1 MDMKKYTLY
10 NICKVAV
17 LAAVLTACQRT
28 ELAPKESHASAE
40 GVRLTAFAEAP
51 QGTRT
56 AISSDTGADASVSWT
71 VGDAAKVYYDGGST
85 TATVDGVSASGY
97 DAANLSAT
105 FVTESALPSG
115 VTALYAVYPSGA
127 ASSFTAG
134 TSTLSVAIP
143 SAQDGSFKGANYM
156 VGKGTPAAASMQ
168 FRHLVSYLEVKVSS
182 ASVARIVIAGE
193 NGEGLVGTLP
203 VTFDEDGIPQAGT
216 ASSTAP
222 SITLTVSGAGN
233 YYAALLPG
241 LSLSKGLSMRFY
253 DSDGNILNSYCHQNA
268 LTTVRGTIHYFT
280 DASGIDGRSRYLY
293 ATVSGAGDKDGSSW
307 ANAMGNSELYA
318 FLHEAKLK
326 QNGVLTVLTDAQKDA
341 LSGTT
346 VRLGAGTYSW
356 SGAIELQHL
365 CTTNDNTLSLVGG
378 FPAAGGA
385 VANPAV
391 NVTTFSGNDD
401 HSVLI
406 CYLRGGD
413 AAKKLTLSLSG
424 ITFSH
429 SRAATG
435 GVGVLRMHG
444 AGVTATISDCVFSD
458 NFNSNAVAG
467 LHIADGSAATVSNCR
482 FTGNTAGQGAA
493 ANVDGANS
501 TASFTDCVFSGNTA
515 TFTSGGAFKFSETS
529 ENAVVT
535 FERCTFTGNQGN
547 GGGAIYCNAPATASA
562 TFTGCTFGD
571 ESDAS
576 KKNVA
581 TTYGGGAV
589 YLGARGAACSIA
601 FNNCN
606 FYGNTAKTGGGAIH
620 VSNEL
625 NAGTDTC
632 RTNLTLAGCRFK
644 GNNVSK
650 DTRTIPNGSGGAVDF
665 RSSGTLTISD
675 CTFYQNYTSEN
686 ADADGYLFSG
696 GALCISDGNTGSAKP
711 AVVRISGTTFEGN
724 HTATSVRETYHMNCG
739 GAIAVIGGNNGTAS
753 RESYAKVYIDKC
765 SFLDNYAN
773 QGGAL
778 FVGGAPGIGGTTFL
792 NDCLFDGNYILYQYG
807 TTINAYKGGTLCI
820 NNATFHNSYTT
831 RASAKGKWRCWIN
844 FNATNFLLSN
854 STIIGQTQGSSGDIA
869 DDAASSFP
877 SLVRFDSSDY
887 NGTYWAAFENNLI
900 VNTKATD
907 ASSTYYSLVNDSA
920 ARLARENDSPWSGF
934 RPFMS
939 NKITHVCQNVGG
951 SSGKG
956 FDTTKPSSKGAS
968 FTNAAY
974 MSTLTG
980 LTWNAGSPRTYRN
993 CYWSY
998 SACTANDGKAS
1009 NTNVTND
1016 VTNDYPE
1023 FGAWLKTA
1031 GIDGFSK
1038 DQRGTSRPSL
1048 IKAGSAE

>member
-1 MDMKKYTLY
+1 MKRYTIY
-10 NICKVAV
+10 SISAAFV
-17 LAAVLTACQRT
+17 LAGALTACQRA
-28 ELAPKESHASAE
+28 EFVPQESGPVSGE
-40 GVRLTAFAEAP
+40 GVRLKAFAEAP
-51 QGTRT
+51 HGTRT
-56 AISSDTGADASVSWT
+56 AISSDTDASASVSWT
-71 VGDAAKVYYDGGST
+71 ADDAADVFYATGST

-97 DAANLSAT
+97 DAAHLSAT
-105 FVTESALPSG
+105 FVTADAIPTA
-115 VTALYAVYPSGA
+115 VTDLYAVYPASATSSLSG
-127 ASSFTAG
+127 
-134 TSTLSVAIP
+134 STLSVTIP
-143 SAQDGSFKGANYM
+143 AVQDGTFKGANYM
-156 VGKGTPAAASMQ
+156 VARTTPAAASMQ
-168 FRHLVSYLEVKVSS
+168 FRHLVSYLEIKVSS
-182 ASVARIVIAGE
+182 ASVTRIVIAGE

-216 ASSTAP
+216 ASSTAAA
-222 SITLTVSGAGN
+222 ITLTVAGAGN

-241 LSLSKGLSMRFY
+241 LSLNKGLSIRFY
-253 DSDGNILNSYCHQNA
+253 DSAGNILNSYCHQNA
-268 LTTVRGTIHYFT
+268 LATVRGAIHYFT

-307 ANAMGNSELYA
+307 ANAMDKAGLYA
-318 FLHEAKLK
+318 FLNDGQLQKD
-326 QNGVLTVLTDAQKDA
+326 GVLTALTEEQRNA
-341 LSGTT
+341 LSGVTL
-346 VRLGAGTYSW
+346 RLGAGTYAM
-356 SGAIELQHL
+356 GAR
-365 CTTNDNTLSLVGG
+365 TTLTGLATAEGMEVNIVGG
-378 FPAAGGA
+378 YPAAGGLTPDPVSNETILSGA
-385 VANPAV
+385 SSYQILFAYPASSDSLALSL
-391 NVTTFSGNDD
+391 TG
-401 HSVLI
+401 
-406 CYLRGGD
+406 
-413 AAKKLTLSLSG
+413 LTLSGSSTNRG
-424 ITFSH
+424 G
-429 SRAATG
+429 AAA
-435 GVGVLRMHG
+435 LEFHG
-444 AGVTATISDCVFSD
+444 AKMGVRMNDCVIED
-458 NFNSNAVAG
+458 NVNGYAIG
-467 LHIADGSAATVSNCR
+467 GIQLADGVYAEITDCIFSNNR
-482 FTGNTAGQGAA
+482 AGQGAA
-493 ANVDGANS
+493 AGVDGS
-501 TASFTDCVFSGNTA
+501 ITDVTFTRCVFSGNQASLKGGAIKFSESATDAKLTCIDCDFTGNTA
-515 TFTSGGAFKFSETS
+515 ADWGGAF
-529 ENAVVT
+529 
-535 FERCTFTGNQGN
+535 
-547 GGGAIYCNAPATASA
+547 YCNAPATAVAS
-562 TFTGCTFGD
+562 FTGCTFGD
-571 ESDAS
+571 ASDAT
-576 KKNVA
+576 KKNAV
-581 TTYGGGAV
+581 TNYGGGAV
-589 YLGARGAACSIA
+589 YLGKNGYASSIT

-606 FYGNTAKTGGGAIH
+606 FYGNTAKSGGGAIH
-620 VSNEL
+620 VSNDL
-625 NAGTDTC
+625 NAAESTC
-632 RTNLTLAGCRFK
+632 QTNLTLTGCFFK

-696 GALCISDGNTGSAKP
+696 GALCISDGNMGSAKP

-854 STIIGQTQGSSGDIA
+854 STLIGQTQGSSGDIA

-877 SLVRFDSSDY
+877 SLVRFDGSDY

-920 ARLARENDSPWSGF
+920 AQLARDNNSPWSGF

-951 SSGKG
+951 NSGKG
-956 FDTTKPSSKGAS
+956 FDTNYPSSKGAS
-968 FTNAAY
+968 FTNGAY
-974 MSTLTG
+974 ASTLTG

-993 CYWSY
+993 CYWSW
-998 SACTANDGKAS
+998 SACTANDKKAS

-1038 DQRGTSRPSL
+1038 DQRGTARPSSV
-1048 IKAGSAE
+1048 KAGAVE